1 MEITK
6 FGKIV
11 IVTSL
16 FRLLFGGYLV
26 GNDLYRFDDSN
37 SALQVLF
44 IYTLIGFFTTLF
56 ISGKKSGLFCLIG
69 LDSLFI
75 IAQVTFIF
83 LSLSKLI
90 DPGLHDPLTNWWS
103 MSLMIFFNVSSLIY
117 SLKTVREYRVAQA
130 RPVITQ

>member
-1 MEITK
+1 MELPK
-6 FGKIV
+6 AGKIV

-26 GNDLYRFDDSN
+26 GNDLYRFDDGN

-44 IYTLIGFFTTLF
+44 IYTLIGLFATMF
-56 ISGKKSGLFCLIG
+56 ISGKKIVLFCLIG

-75 IAQVTFIF
+75 IAQLTFIL

-90 DPGLHDPLTNWWS
+90 DPGLHDPLSNWWS
-103 MSLMIFFNVSSLIY
+103 MSIMIVFNSCSLIY
-117 SLKTVREYRVAQA
+117 SLKTLKEYKVAKA
-130 RPVITQ
+130 LTVTTQ

>member
-1 MEITK
+1 MELPK
-6 FGKIV
+6 AGKIV

-26 GNDLYRFDDSN
+26 GNDLYRFDDGN

-44 IYTLIGFFTTLF
+44 IYTLIGLFATMF
-56 ISGKKSGLFCLIG
+56 ISGIKIGLFCLIG

-75 IAQVTFIF
+75 IAQLTFII

-90 DPGLHDPLTNWWS
+90 DPGLHDPLSNWWS
-103 MSLMIFFNVSSLIY
+103 MSIMIVFNSCSLIY
-117 SLKTVREYRVAQA
+117 SLKTLKEYKVAKA
-130 RPVITQ
+130 LTVTTQ

>member
-1 MEITK
+1 MEFTK

-11 IVTSL
+11 IVTTI

-26 GNDLYRFDDSN
+26 GNDLYRFDDAN

-44 IYTLIGFFTTLF
+44 IYTLIGLFTTLF
-56 ISGKKSGLFCLIG
+56 LSGKKFGLFCLIS

-75 IAQVTFIF
+75 IAQLTFII

-103 MSLMIFFNVSSLIY
+103 MSFMVFFNVISLIY
-117 SLKTVREYRVAQA
+117 SLRTIREYKVTQVRT
-130 RPVITQ
+130 VINQ

>member
-1 MEITK
+1 MDFTK

-26 GNDLYRFDDSN
+26 GNDLYRFNDGN

-44 IYTLIGFFTTLF
+44 IYTLIGLFTTLF
-56 ISGKKSGLFCLIG
+56 LSGKKSGLFCLIG

-75 IAQVTFIF
+75 IAQLTFII

-103 MSLMIFFNVSSLIY
+103 MSLMIFFNVTSLIY
-117 SLKTVREYRVAQA
+117 SLRTIREYRVTQV
-130 RPVITQ
+130 RTVITQ